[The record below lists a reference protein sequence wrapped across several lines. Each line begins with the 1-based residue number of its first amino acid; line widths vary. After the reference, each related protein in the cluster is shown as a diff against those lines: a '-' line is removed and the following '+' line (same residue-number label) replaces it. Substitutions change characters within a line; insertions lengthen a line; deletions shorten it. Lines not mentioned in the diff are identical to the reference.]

1 MKRLEWRCKHALR
14 AVLACDAIFPFFCTT
29 QIRSD
34 PASPKRTP
42 FTNNFPPCEV
52 CIRILSNLSC
62 ACRRFTLQWRD
73 VCAIADYALPRF
85 SEKRGGPFEA
95 VARWGLCGPFTFGSS
110 HITLHYLI
118 LPYLTLPYITLHCII
133 LPYLTLHYITYIT

>member
-1 MKRLEWRCKHALR
+1 MN
-14 AVLACDAIFPFFCTT
+14 I
-29 QIRSD
+29 
-34 PASPKRTP
+34 
-42 FTNNFPPCEV
+42 CEV
-52 CIRILSNLSC
+52 CIRILSNLSF